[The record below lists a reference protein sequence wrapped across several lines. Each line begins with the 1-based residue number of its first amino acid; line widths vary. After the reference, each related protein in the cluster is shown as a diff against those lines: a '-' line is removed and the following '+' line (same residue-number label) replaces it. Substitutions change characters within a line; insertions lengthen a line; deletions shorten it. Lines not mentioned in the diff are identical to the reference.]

1 MESPAEVENLS
12 KSGDAIMIHGVGNNS
27 PVQKVVSQPVQKQLP
42 AEPAAQL
49 RATDRLEVSGAS
61 HLLKTL
67 KASGD
72 VRAELV
78 SSIKQQIEAGKY
90 ETPAKLDAAIDR

>member
-1 MESPAEVENLS
+1 
-12 KSGDAIMIHGVGNNS
+12 MIHGIGSNS
-27 PVQKVVSQPVQKQLP
+27 PVQKVVTQPVQRQLP
-42 AEPAAQL
+42 AEPATQL

-72 VRAELV
+72 VRGELV
-78 SSIKQQIEAGKY
+78 ANIKRQIDAGTY
-90 ETPAKLDAAIDR
+90 ETPAKVDAAVNRLLGEFE